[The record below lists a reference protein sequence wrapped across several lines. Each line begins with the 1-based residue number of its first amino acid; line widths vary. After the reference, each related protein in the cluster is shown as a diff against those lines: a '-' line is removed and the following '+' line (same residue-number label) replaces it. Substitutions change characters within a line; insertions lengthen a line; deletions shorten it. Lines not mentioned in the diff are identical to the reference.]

1 MWVTGQHGGIQSILG
16 GLTQHSS

>member
-1 MWVTGQHGGIQSILG
+1 MWVTGQHGGIHSILG